1 MSLSDD
7 LTYSAVGKTVLDALD
22 QQIAVLDCYGV
33 IVAVNAS
40 WQRYAVENSPGKE
53 APAGHTQ
60 IGTNYLH
67 ICRASKGV
75 AADGAREVAA
85 GITAVLDGSLPNFTL
100 EYPCDSPTEQRWFI
114 MRATPTDESPRRA
127 VIAHSDNTGRRRAEI
142 ARYHEYQHREAVLM
156 ASSDGIHILN
166 AEGILINAN
175 QAFLTMLGLDHSA
188 IGTLRVD
195 DWNVHESWASI
206 LAQIDGLFESR
217 QPVIIET
224 QHRCSDGRTIDVEIS
239 ACCVSIGGEVFIYS
253 ASRDITVRKQA
264 EAELSRY
271 RHHLE
276 EQVAERTLTV
286 RSMAT
291 EIMTAEARERRIL
304 AAELHDNL
312 GQNLALIKLKL
323 ASLAGPVEGAARVD
337 HLQDMKTITD
347 LLDQANASVRSLST
361 QLSPLVLSKF
371 GLVAALESLT
381 EDFLR
386 VWGLRVSVH
395 LCDELTLD
403 NTTAA
408 ALFRIVRELL
418 LNILKHARVSE
429 ATLIM
434 TRDADSGMLEISVA
448 DEGIGFDAE
457 KTLAARTN
465 SGYGLGSIRERIEFL
480 GGKMLIDSQM
490 GNGTIVSLTLMP
502 EPVGHQ

>member
-1 MSLSDD
+1 MNPPDKI
-7 LTYSAVGKTVLDALD
+7 GHDALRLRAAAESQIDDVPLRGKDPAHPDAELLHELQVHQVELEMQNEALRQKQTELEAMRDRYIDLHEFSPVGYLTLSADGMIDEINFTATTLLGVERKNLMRRQFTSLVITED
-22 QQIAVLDCYGV
+22 QSRWTQLLVSVLQSDGKGSMEVSLQRGAGMVFQAQLDCTSHTSAMHSGAFHAVDSAARTGIRGDGYGK
-33 IVAVNAS
+33 
-40 WQRYAVENSPGKE
+40 Q
-53 APAGHTQ
+53 
-60 IGTNYLH
+60 
-67 ICRASKGV
+67 
-75 AADGAREVAA
+75 EV
-85 GITAVLDGSLPNFTL
+85 
-100 EYPCDSPTEQRWFI
+100 R
-114 MRATPTDESPRRA
+114 
-127 VIAHSDNTGRRRAEI
+127 IALS
-142 ARYHEYQHREAVLM
+142 
-156 ASSDGIHILN
+156 
-166 AEGILINAN
+166 
-175 QAFLTMLGLDHSA
+175 
-188 IGTLRVD
+188 
-195 DWNVHESWASI
+195 
-206 LAQIDGLFESR
+206 
-217 QPVIIET
+217 
-224 QHRCSDGRTIDVEIS
+224 
-239 ACCVSIGGEVFIYS
+239 
-253 ASRDITVRKQA
+253 DITVRKQA

-395 LCDELTLD
+395 LCDEVTLD

-434 TRDADSGMLEISVA
+434 TRDADSGMLEISVV
-448 DEGIGFDAE
+448 DEGIGFDVE